1 MRSQM
6 KRKAG
11 KASKQYNDDWGDS
24 EDRPVRKTEYKKRRF
39 KQTLRKAIDNGD
51 YDELEDFYRD

>member
-11 KASKQYNDDWGDS
+11 KAVKQYDDDWGDS
-24 EDRPVRKTEYKKRRF
+24 EGRPVKKTEYKKRRF
-39 KQTLRKAIDNGD
+39 KQTLRKAVDNGD